1 MSTILIPAATDLAGL
16 NAILAQMEEADG
28 PLTAMGN
35 DGANTTLTFD
45 DAGTNPTVFAVI
57 AASTATPPAGATTVC
72 SGTIYI
78 AGTQTVATATRA
90 AS

>member
-45 DAGTNPTVFAVI
+45 DAGTKN
-57 AASTATPPAGATTVC
+57 GAKR
-72 SGTIYI
+72 SEGKGI
-78 AGTQTVATATRA
+78 QVATARCTNHPHA
-90 AS
+90 LVVMAGLDPAT